1 MYLARYYLK
10 KQKWI
15 AAINR
20 FKNVLENYDT
30 TIYIEEAF
38 ID

>member
-1 MYLARYYLK
+1 MYLGRHYLK

-20 FKNVLENYDT
+20 FKIVIQDYDQ
-30 TIYIEEAF
+30 TIFVEEAL
-38 ID
+38 